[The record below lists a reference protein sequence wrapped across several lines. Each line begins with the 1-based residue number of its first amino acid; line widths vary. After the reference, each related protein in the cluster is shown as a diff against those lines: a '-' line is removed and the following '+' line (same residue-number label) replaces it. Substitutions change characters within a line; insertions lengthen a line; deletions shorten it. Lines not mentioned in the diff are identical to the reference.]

1 VEWLRPLP
9 LRKLMV
15 LVVTVIDV
23 FFMIPAMSRGDLPSG
38 VLALLM
44 TMTGA
49 VYGGYFGTS
58 TIEHCKSK
66 KYAREAGIGDEIQN

>member
-1 VEWLRPLP
+1 
-9 LRKLMV
+9 MV
-15 LVVTVIDV
+15 LVVTAIDV
-23 FFMIPAMSRGDLPSG
+23 FFMIPAMAKGDLPSG

-58 TIEHCKSK
+58 TIEHCKST
-66 KYAREAGIGDEIQN
+66 KYRKEARIGDENMA